1 MLSSELPKQLSLRRW
16 KEQIEKVFKIY
27 ISTPVHYDLFK
38 QKTKAGTL
46 SAFRAIYS
54 LNWDSGNG
62 TFSVVILAV

>member
-54 LNWDSGNG
+54 LN
-62 TFSVVILAV
+62 